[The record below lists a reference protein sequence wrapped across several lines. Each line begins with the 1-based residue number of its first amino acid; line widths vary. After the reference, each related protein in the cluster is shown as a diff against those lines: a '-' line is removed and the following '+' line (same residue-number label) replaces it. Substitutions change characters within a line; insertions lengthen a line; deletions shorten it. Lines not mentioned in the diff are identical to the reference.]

1 MRSHPRP
8 AAMSARLT
16 TLIVGS
22 CVVSQHSR
30 PQRRGEG
37 LAEARERDECPGTIR
52 RGGGDL
58 ADAAQAA

>member
-1 MRSHPRP
+1 
-8 AAMSARLT
+8 MSARLT

-22 CVVSQHSR
+22 CVVSQCSP

-37 LAEARERDECPGTIR
+37 LSEARERDECPVTIR

>member
-1 MRSHPRP
+1 
-8 AAMSARLT
+8 MSARLT
-16 TLIVGS
+16 TLSVGS

-30 PQRRGEG
+30 PHRRGEG

-52 RGGGDL
+52 RRGGDL